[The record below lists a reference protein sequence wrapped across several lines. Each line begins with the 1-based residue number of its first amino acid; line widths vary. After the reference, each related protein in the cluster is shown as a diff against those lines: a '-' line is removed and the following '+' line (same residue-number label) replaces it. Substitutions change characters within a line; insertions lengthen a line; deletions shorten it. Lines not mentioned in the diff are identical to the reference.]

1 MLQGAARSARRAF
14 RFAGVAPRQGAP
26 PREFFAAAR
35 HSSASS
41 LILSFLNLTKSLQE
55 LGRGDAS

>member
-1 MLQGAARSARRAF
+1 FKAPRDPRGAF